1 MRSPAHAEV
10 GLHLRIFYISKKT
23 VAVMRHGDRLR
34 FNTRTA
40 AGTTWLSVML

>member
-1 MRSPAHAEV
+1 MRSPHTLKW
-10 GLHLRIFYISKKT
+10 GCIYGIFYISKKT